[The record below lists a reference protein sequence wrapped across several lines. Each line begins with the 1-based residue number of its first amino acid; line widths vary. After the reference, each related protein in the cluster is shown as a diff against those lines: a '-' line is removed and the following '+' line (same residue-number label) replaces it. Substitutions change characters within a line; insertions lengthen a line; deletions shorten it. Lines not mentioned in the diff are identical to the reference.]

1 VAAFGREPLVIQFST
16 LRARLGLASATM
28 LALVAFSAGPV
39 AADTGPVGDGT
50 FTQNGTSAYLSSG
63 GCLSNDDGTTTCSQ
77 TELSVFVGK
86 MSDNVSGVTHSRQV
100 CFFTADV
107 TYDDETGEYVDGFG
121 YEAGC
126 VEDISSKSLVVGTKL
141 STLTLAPTTISI
153 QRITCEDKGEECEFG
168 AIRDVTVSGTWTG
181 LGQVYSSK
189 DRSRGDDGYCR
200 YSQSF
205 SGSSRE
211 ASFQGSV
218 DGRSAADDSWAS
230 LQDGKMTFRS
240 RCVEV

>member
-1 VAAFGREPLVIQFST
+1 VIQFST
-16 LRARLGLASATM
+16 FRARLGLASATM
-28 LALVAFSAGPV
+28 LVLVAVSSAPV

-50 FTQNGTSAYLSSG
+50 YTQKGTSAYVSSG
-63 GCLSNDDGTTTCSQ
+63 DCLSNDNGTTTCSQ

-86 MSDNVSGVTHSRQV
+86 MSDTVSGVIHSRQV
-100 CFFTADV
+100 CYFTAV
-107 TYDDETGEYVDGFG
+107 STYDDETGEFVDGFG

-141 STLTLAPTTISI
+141 SSLALAPTTISI
-153 QRITCEDKGEECEFG
+153 QRFDCADKGEECLPG

-181 LGQVYSSK
+181 LGPVYSSK
-189 DRSRGDDGYCR
+189 DRSTGDDGYCR

-211 ASFQGSV
+211 AGFTGSV
-218 DGRSAADDSWAS
+218 DGQSVAGDSYAS
-230 LQDGKMTFRS
+230 LQSGRMTFRS
-240 RCVEV
+240 RCVEG